1 VLTPAQLV
9 RPEFH
14 ASADQQS
21 ATLSLVGDVADL
33 LERLAVSPAHTPALY
48 SAFLRALL
56 ANKLHPPAP
65 EPAVDVS
72 MPPPPQPAPPQQDTD
87 DGLAYGYLAAYPDYQ
102 FAGELGPALDVS
114 TFPPTMGP
122 PPPQDDMLSAN
133 ALFATG
139 FWDNVLVP
147 GTCVR
152 CGGEQAM
159 LTRVLCRVRE
169 SDGGPQRRVCVRDG
183 RERLHHPAPGSVA
196 GSVRPEYAVPGG
208 PRTCSSDQ
216 ARDTLS
222 VLQNYAPHSSHYPFS
237 PSLPNIAL
245 IFVRYVVCHLLYV
258 VLPRIFSHMRLP

>member
-147 GTCVR
+147 GMCVR
-152 CGGEQAM
+152 CGGE
-159 LTRVLCRVRE
+159 
-169 SDGGPQRRVCVRDG
+169 
-183 RERLHHPAPGSVA
+183 
-196 GSVRPEYAVPGG
+196 
-208 PRTCSSDQ
+208 
-216 ARDTLS
+216 
-222 VLQNYAPHSSHYPFS
+222 
-237 PSLPNIAL
+237 
-245 IFVRYVVCHLLYV
+245 
-258 VLPRIFSHMRLP
+258 